1 MCFFQG
7 RGDRENRLLIII
19 PQVYLLSCLCD
30 SVSLHSPPLPF
41 MSVLWLGPCSW
52 AVCLLPSLPGRKK
65 EKKKKLYSWWL
76 LIIFTVFPLS
86 FIPWPLF
93 PCLFVTVLSWHL
105 SFMQSAGLLP
115 VAGLLPASCRPCPF
129 QSAWH
134 ASQKCYNKCIYKYS

>member
-65 EKKKKLYSWWL
+65 EKKKKV
-76 LIIFTVFPLS
+76 IFLMAFDYFHCLSTVVHTMASLSMLVCNCSFMTLELHAECRFAACSRTSSSFLQALS
-86 FIPWPLF
+86 FPKCLTCF
-93 PCLFVTVLSWHL
+93 PEML
-105 SFMQSAGLLP
+105 
-115 VAGLLPASCRPCPF
+115 
-129 QSAWH
+129 
-134 ASQKCYNKCIYKYS
+134 